1 MARAIASNALTIGIV
16 ILLAVAGILAW
27 GRSEYAGQGPLEEA
41 ICLLVPSGAS
51 MTSVSK
57 DLEARG
63 AISSSAIFRIGADYE
78 DKSEQLKAGSFV
90 VPAGASMENIIE
102 VVTASGRSTCGTDIN
117 LQIGVNVARV
127 IVRELDPATQEQLE
141 LARVDLGAELPPLDM
156 NLAVESTIAGGT
168 VSLGSLMERPSTSY
182 RVTLAEGVTS
192 WQVVE
197 SLKAAEFLSGEIS
210 EIPAEG
216 YLAPDSYE
224 TTRGGNRAAILERME
239 AKQET
244 ILAELWQTR
253 QAGLP
258 LESPEEALTLASI
271 VEKETGVAAE
281 RPLVASVFVN
291 RLNQG
296 MRLQT
301 DPTVIYGITEGKG
314 VLGRG
319 LRQSELRGATPYNTY
334 VIQGLPPTPIA
345 NPGRQAIAA
354 TLNPDTSDYLFFV
367 ADGTGGH
374 AFAATLREHNVNVAR
389 WREIEAGQANQ

>member
-27 GRSEYAGQGPLEEA
+27 GRSEFAGQGPLEEA

-63 AISSSAIFRIGADYE
+63 AISNSAVFRIGADYE
-78 DKSEQLKAGSFV
+78 DKSAQLKAGSFV
-90 VPAGASMENIIE
+90 VPAGASMQDIIA

-127 IVRELDPATQEQLE
+127 LVRELDPATQEQQE
-141 LARVDLGAELPPLDM
+141 LARIDLGAELPPLDM

-168 VSLGSLMERPSTSY
+168 VSLGTLMERPSTSY

-197 SLKAAEFLSGEIS
+197 SLKAAAFLSGEIS

-216 YLAPDSYE
+216 HLAPDSYE

-244 ILAELWQTR
+244 IVAELWQTR

-271 VEKETGVAAE
+271 VEKETGVPEE

-319 LRQSELRGATPYNTY
+319 LRQSELRDATPYNTY

-345 NPGRQAIAA
+345 NPGRQAISA
-354 TLNPDTSDYLFFV
+354 TLNPDASDYLFFV

-374 AFAATLREHNVNVAR
+374 AFASTLREHNVNVAR
-389 WREIEAGQANQ
+389 WREIEAKQANQ